1 MKITV
6 VSLLL
11 LVCSVSSE
19 ETTTKEQPQDI
30 GAVVRELTAWLVQ
43 KEVEISSLQR
53 ENQEQAAKLANQ
65 EAEIEKLKQQLPFG
79 SGFQQVA
86 FSASLS
92 AQGALTLGPFGTPTI
107 LIFKHV
113 VTNIGNAYNPN
124 TGVFTVPV
132 RGVYHFEW
140 HIGVIAEPSHGSDAV
155 LIKNTVPTFNTYEYQ
170 MSGYGSS
177 SQGVNLLLEPGD
189 ILFLRIW
196 PGSKIYDNDVHQT
209 TFSGHLLF
217 TMNEGN
223 NSSLSANV

>member
-53 ENQEQAAKLANQ
+53 ENQVT
-65 EAEIEKLKQQLPFG
+65 AEPVFSLNFL
-79 SGFQQVA
+79 SVQQVA